1 MVNEKNKLDVINFID
16 NLRDEMF
23 KNTIY
28 DSELKMLRKKYIYK
42 DISGG
47 ELVKD
52 VEYLINMKNINYYYE
67 NK

>member
-1 MVNEKNKLDVINFID
+1 METQKQKVIFFID
-16 NLRDEMF
+16 QLREEMF
-23 KNTIY
+23 NNTIY

-42 DISGG
+42 DISNN

-67 NK
+67 K